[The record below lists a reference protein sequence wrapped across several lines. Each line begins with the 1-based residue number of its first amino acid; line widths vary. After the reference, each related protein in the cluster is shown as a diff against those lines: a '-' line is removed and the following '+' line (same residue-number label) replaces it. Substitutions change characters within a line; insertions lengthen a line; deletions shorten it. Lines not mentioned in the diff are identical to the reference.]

1 MGKTWVA
8 EKITG
13 EIKGDS
19 VRADFFYDK
28 LSVKMQVLDT
38 DHDKYLISVRCLDNM
53 SFALETDLEPVHSIV
68 VSIFTHE
75 PEEDL
80 KLIEDL

>member
-13 EIKGDS
+13 EIKKDS
-19 VRADFFYDK
+19 VRADFFDEK

-38 DHDKYLISVRCLDNM
+38 DYDNYAAVY
-53 SFALETDLEPVHSIV
+53 SW
-68 VSIFTHE
+68 
-75 PEEDL
+75 
-80 KLIEDL
+80 